1 MNLLKKKFPGT
12 VVRQKPNSDTE
23 LVIRYDCEDRLYCF
37 NFSDF
42 QNSVVKLL
50 PVTHADFVGKRIRKR
65 FTNDE
70 ENDIWWEQGIVI
82 SKDWSNSSDF
92 IVNFFDNEDYA
103 ESKSSLNVY
112 EVLTLPVLD
121 DYLNHDVEFLWILY

>member
-23 LVIRYDCEDRLYCF
+23 LVIRYDCKDRLYCF

-50 PVTHADFVGKRIRKR
+50 PVTHADFVGKRIRKK

-92 IVNFFDNEDYA
+92 IVNFFDNEDYD

-112 EVLTLPVLD
+112 EVLALPVLD
-121 DYLNHDVEFLWILY
+121 DYLNHDVEYLWILY